1 MNMISDSKRNRND
14 GGGGSRRHGRV
25 VVVPS
30 SVRGRQVNAPSFPSI
45 PVGGRRTSR
54 DPTPA
59 QHRSQSLGPSKAT
72 PRNSRDRRSTDR
84 RGISQA
90 PGNNATPVS
99 TTRSSSRGLTRPTKK
114 IGCLGS
120 SSNMTRHRSRDACRE
135 EARESTAKDRH
146 MMKSFE
152 EEMRMR
158 RSNSKV
164 SPLSKT
170 RLSTTS
176 RIRGN
181 SPCGTKYL
189 GHSNYHRIDDPHQKA
204 LELSTP
210 RQQQEHDRGWHTGE
224 MQHQS
229 PPSDTRRITSTQCS
243 NNISPS
249 GLVFEGRGFSI
260 AGVDTNSRSRSQ
272 SQCRSSKCEA
282 SSDSRK
288 YHRRDTTAD
297 SVKSTKSSSK
307 LIKKSV
313 SSSTGKTTESIYTKE
328 TEALSDST
336 AFCRFNSI
344 TEKVLRI
351 SPSIQKEFDN
361 AVDYIA
367 YLSSRASPDR
377 SPILNEPYATSG
389 ATSNGVYCG
398 GVSGWPGH
406 TYEAIKTNL
415 CNDKGYCVRHPCV
428 QLRKKKMMGGWNV
441 LTTNCPEC
449 CVEEMRRLKR
459 LHARISTPNSASSIC
474 PTKTGRC
481 GNMDNLPRQAFDQE
495 SKYMNRMNPTS
506 KLQKSLA
513 DNMSMSI
520 RSGRS
525 KSCSYRSD
533 KNEKGRYLTL
543 SSRYHRDR
551 PHHVDSM
558 RNKAVPMFEFDIAL
572 DACGN
577 VTSPRSVVR
586 SRRSS
591 SSRKSFTSGN

>member
-1 MNMISDSKRNRND
+1 MISDSKRNRSIA
-14 GGGGSRRHGRV
+14 GGGSRRNDRV

-30 SVRGRQVNAPSFPSI
+30 NVRGRQVNAPSFPSI

-54 DPTPA
+54 DPTPV
-59 QHRSQSLGPSKAT
+59 QHRSQSLGPSKST
-72 PRNSRDRRSTDR
+72 PRNSRDRRSIDR

-90 PGNNATPVS
+90 SGNNATPVS
-99 TTRSSSRGLTRPTKK
+99 TTRSSSRGLSRPTKK

-120 SSNMTRHRSRDACRE
+120 SSNMTRHRSRDAGRE

-146 MMKSFE
+146 MIKSFE

-158 RSNSKV
+158 RSNSIV

-170 RLSTTS
+170 RLSAS
-176 RIRGN
+176 SKIRGK
-181 SPCGTKYL
+181 SPCGTKDL
-189 GHSNYHRIDDPHQKA
+189 GKSTYHRIDHPDQNA

-210 RQQQEHDRGWHTGE
+210 WRQQEHDRGWRTGE

-243 NNISPS
+243 NDISPS
-249 GLVFEGRGFSI
+249 FSI
-260 AGVDTNSRSRSQ
+260 VGASSRSRSQ
-272 SQCRSSKCEA
+272 SRGRSSKCET
-282 SSDSRK
+282 SSDIRK
-288 YHRRDTTAD
+288 CHHDHHRDTNAD
-297 SVKSTKSSSK
+297 SGKSTKSSSK

-313 SSSTGKTTESIYTKE
+313 SSSTGKSTESIYTKE

-336 AFCRFNSI
+336 VFCRFNSI
-344 TEKVLRI
+344 TEKSLGI
-351 SPSIQKEFDN
+351 SPSIQKEFDD

-377 SPILNEPYATSG
+377 SPILTEPYATSG
-389 ATSNGVYCG
+389 ATSNGVHCG
-398 GVSGWPGH
+398 GVSGWSGY

-474 PTKTGRC
+474 PMKTVRC
-481 GNMDNLPRQAFDQE
+481 GNMDNLQRHAFDQE
-495 SKYMNRMNPTS
+495 SKCMNRMNPTS
-506 KLQKSLA
+506 KLQKSFA

-533 KNEKGRYLTL
+533 KNEKGPYLTL

-551 PHHVDSM
+551 PHHVDSI
-558 RNKAVPMFEFDIAL
+558 RNNAVPMFEFDIAL

-591 SSRKSFTSGN
+591 PSKKSFTSGN